1 MRILALDTST
11 RSCSVAL
18 LADTELLVETAV
30 RLPETHSAHLLAL
43 VEHAMRLAGWRP
55 ADLDGV
61 GVCVGPGSFTGL
73 RIGIATA
80 KGMAFA
86 AGIPCVGVGSL
97 EALAASL
104 LPRDERICCLI
115 DARRGELYCALYRAE
130 GERLGRLAPE
140 RALTIDALLG
150 ELEGPHLFIGDGAA
164 LHADKIRLAL
174 GEGARFAPPGQN
186 DPRAAVIG
194 RLAAAR
200 MALDAGE
207 RGSRLV
213 PRYLRPSDAE
223 RAALAPRTPGGE
235 GAETPPQAIDKDPR
249 LS

>member
-18 LADTELLVETAV
+18 LADAEVLVETSL
-30 RLPETHSAHLLAL
+30 RLPDTHSAHLLSL

-55 ADLDGV
+55 AELDAL

-73 RIGIATA
+73 RIGMATA
-80 KGMAFA
+80 KGIAGA
-86 AGIPCVGVGSL
+86 SGIPCVGVGSL

-115 DARRGELYCALYRAE
+115 DARRGELYAALYRAE
-130 GERLGRLAPE
+130 GERLEPLAPE

-150 ELEGPHLFIGDGAA
+150 ELEGPHVFIGDGAA
-164 LHADKIRLAL
+164 LHANKIRLAL
-174 GEGARFAPPGQN
+174 GEAARFAPPGQN
-186 DPRAAVIG
+186 DPRAGVIA

-200 MALDAGE
+200 LTLAAGE
-207 RGSRLV
+207 RGHRLV
-213 PRYLRPSDAE
+213 PRYLRPADAE
-223 RAALAPRTPGGE
+223 RGRRAAQASKGGSP
-235 GAETPPQAIDKDPR
+235 ETPPQAIDKDSR
-249 LS
+249 LR